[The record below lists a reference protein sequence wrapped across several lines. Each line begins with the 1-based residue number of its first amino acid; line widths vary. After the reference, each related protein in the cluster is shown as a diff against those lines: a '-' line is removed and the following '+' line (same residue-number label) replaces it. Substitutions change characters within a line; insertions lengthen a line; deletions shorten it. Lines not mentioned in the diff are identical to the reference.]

1 LSLLIKVYFFFK
13 NTLSRLKSFSITYNF
28 WDVIKDL
35 LKEVPEIDAVVNL
48 SGREDIVDI
57 IIDVCKSS
65 KPQKYLNPQEGK
77 IFDDRARLSITP
89 AHWAYLRISEGC
101 DHSCSFCTIPR
112 IRGRFRSKPFEHII
126 EEAGE
131 LASAG
136 VKELNIVAQDT
147 AYYGKDLGLKD
158 GLASLIKEL
167 DEIEGIEW
175 IRLMYLYPVGVTDKL
190 LDAVGQSPKV
200 VPYFDIPIQHINDSI
215 LEAMRRPESN
225 ELIRNLLTKIRERF
239 PNAALRTTVILGFP
253 GETEQQFRELLDFIR
268 QMRFDAL
275 GAFTYY
281 REKGT
286 KAYHLPEQVDDA
298 IKQRRYD
305 EVMRVQ
311 QEIAFSKNEEKIGN
325 SYKILL
331 ESDPNPEGV
340 AAGRYYGQ
348 APEIDSLCYIEDCTA
363 RQGEFIQGK
372 VTSFR
377 DYDLIVRENKD

>member
-1 LSLLIKVYFFFK
+1 
-13 NTLSRLKSFSITYNF
+13 
-28 WDVIKDL
+28 
-35 LKEVPEIDAVVNL
+35 
-48 SGREDIVDI
+48 
-57 IIDVCKSS
+57 
-65 KPQKYLNPQEGK
+65 
-77 IFDDRARLSITP
+77 
-89 AHWAYLRISEGC
+89 
-101 DHSCSFCTIPR
+101 
-112 IRGRFRSKPFEHII
+112 
-126 EEAGE
+126 
-131 LASAG
+131 
-136 VKELNIVAQDT
+136 
-147 AYYGKDLGLKD
+147 
-158 GLASLIKEL
+158 
-167 DEIEGIEW
+167 
-175 IRLMYLYPVGVTDKL
+175 
-190 LDAVGQSPKV
+190 
-200 VPYFDIPIQHINDSI
+200 
-215 LEAMRRPESN
+215 
-225 ELIRNLLTKIRERF
+225 
-239 PNAALRTTVILGFP
+239 VILGFP